1 MQTLEKA
8 IAINQKHRIP
18 TGLQLLFLI
27 SGLLLVWVGFSLFFK
42 LEPVSSRWLW
52 PLPPFSARFSGAV
65 YLTALLPLA
74 IALWHRRWSS
84 ARLILPMLTMFTAVV
99 TLVSLFNLN
108 LFAAPRRAVGIW
120 WFLYIADSIG
130 SGYFLWRYWHQI
142 KRTYTLARKPL
153 WTYIRAKGW
162 ILLLYGVGLLL
173 LPTVF
178 SGFWPWK
185 LMEFQGRFYSSVFMA
200 GGLGLLWL
208 GRTAIEWVILGI
220 TQLSL
225 GSLAIIGTL
234 WVNAQVN
241 KINWSQ
247 PGVWLWFALFSEL
260 AIAGLWMLW
269 QALHIPMHSSQ
280 N

>member
-1 MQTLEKA
+1 MKTLEKPA
-8 IAINQKHRIP
+8 VRRQSNRIP
-18 TGLQLLFLI
+18 TGLQVLLLI
-27 SGLLLVWVGFSLFFK
+27 SGLLLAWVGFSLFFG

-84 ARLILPMLTMFTAVV
+84 ARLILPMLAMFTALI

-120 WFLYIADSIG
+120 WFLYIAESIG
-130 SGYFLWRYWHQI
+130 TGYFLWRYWHQI
-142 KRTYTLARKPL
+142 KRTYTLARKPV

-162 ILLLYGVGLLL
+162 ILLFYGVGLLL

-185 LMEFQGRFYSSVFMA
+185 LAAFQGRFYSSVFMA

-234 WVNAQVN
+234 WVNTQVN

-247 PGVWLWFALFSEL
+247 PGVWLWFSLFAEL

>member
-1 MQTLEKA
+1 MQTLEKPVA
-8 IAINQKHRIP
+8 RRQYNRIP
-18 TGLQLLFLI
+18 TGLQVLLLI
-27 SGLLLVWVGFSLFFK
+27 SGLLLTWVGFSLFFN
-42 LEPVSSRWLW
+42 LEPISSRWLW

-65 YLTALLPLA
+65 YLSALLPLA

-84 ARLILPMLTMFTAVV
+84 ARLILPMLTMFTAVI

-120 WFLYIADSIG
+120 WFLYIAESIG
-130 SGYFLWRYWHQI
+130 AGYFLWRYWHQI

-153 WTYIRAKGW
+153 WTYVRTKGW

-185 LMEFQGRFYSSVFMA
+185 LAAFQGQFYSSVFMA

-247 PGVWLWFALFSEL
+247 PGVWLWFALFAEL
-260 AIAGLWMLW
+260 AIAGFWMLW